1 METSFYFY
9 YLITNRIADVEIFYN
24 TTVRDLLEPGL
35 PNFKLNDLNITQA
48 ENHLG
53 LSCLL
58 VDDNNNILIG
68 IRNNKVNVFRDAL
81 SPTISG
87 AANLITCSSKNI
99 DDSLSPLYW
108 LQNEMNEELFLDS
121 NDDKIKNF
129 IYELTTRALFLGI
142 SRELMRLGKP
152 EVFFAIQLTNRDTQF
167 LKQHLLNLSQ
177 NKNESIDQNENKDFL
192 WINID
197 SIVREYKYKNDDYFI
212 THSKE
217 EYKLSESLIVNI
229 LLYLEYTSSNTSQQ
243 VNNE

>member
-1 METSFYFY
+1 M
-9 YLITNRIADVEIFYN
+9 
-24 TTVRDLLEPGL
+24 
-35 PNFKLNDLNITQA
+35 
-48 ENHLG
+48 
-53 LSCLL
+53 
-58 VDDNNNILIG
+58 
-68 IRNNKVNVFRDAL
+68 
-81 SPTISG
+81 
-87 AANLITCSSKNI
+87 ITCSSKNI

-167 LKQHLLNLSQ
+167 LKQNLLNLSQ